1 MKLIR
6 FASLILPNIP
16 FPHSHA
22 KHSLLKVFLPGIV
35 SRASANGQLFE
46 EDEIEHDSL
55 QTENNNRKVAATGVA
70 SGGVTTISTTPANAG
85 SNLLSA
91 TDAMGSSENN
101 LTVYF

>member
-1 MKLIR
+1 M
-6 FASLILPNIP
+6 
-16 FPHSHA
+16 
-22 KHSLLKVFLPGIV
+22 PGIV
-35 SRASANGQLFE
+35 SRASANGQLFEE

-55 QTENNNRKVAATGVA
+55 QTENNNRKVAAGATGA
-70 SGGVTTISTTPANAG
+70 ISGGGVTTITTTSANANG